1 VKQQISAILAATGLL
16 LSPSGF
22 AGSASEGDLPVTVLP
37 FPFQV
42 SPLQPQCWLD
52 HTQLQPVPSRRWKVE
67 GSLAGGGP
75 KVWNQPGSR
84 PGSEHWN
91 VADLQ
96 RACQPQ
102 WARST
107 AASSAVGDFLDSR

>member
-1 VKQQISAILAATGLL
+1 MKQLISAAFAATGLL
-16 LSPSGF
+16 LSPPGF
-22 AGSASEGDLPVTVLP
+22 ANPASEEGHPVTVLP
-37 FPFQV
+37 FPIQA

-52 HTQLQPVPSRRWKVE
+52 HTQLQPVPSRNVKFE
-67 GSLAGGGP
+67 GNLAGGGP

-96 RACQPQ
+96 RACRSQ
-102 WARST
+102 WTRST
-107 AASSAVGDFLDSR
+107 TVSSSVVDFLDSR